1 MEILS
6 CSRRDH
12 PDHRV
17 RFPRQRVS
25 GRGWG
30 ALHFLRALFGKWR
43 GFQMTIGK
51 KLYLGF
57 GAILA
62 ILLLLFIVNSFAVF
76 RERSARNDSKTALE
90 SMAAIESVRY
100 QIMLNRLNLNNFL
113 LSGDPRDEERVTKG
127 LTDIADMLKRGESQT
142 SSDSVRTSLIQVE
155 GTEQNWA
162 DNFAKPL
169 LAKRH
174 QVDSGDATVS
184 DLQIFYLQKDPGSWL
199 LKSSQIL
206 DQTAQEISKAASET
220 SKSVDRASSVGF
232 IVTTLGTLLAVFLGG
247 FVAFYTAKSISQ
259 PLTHL
264 ITVAREIGDSGDLD
278 QNIDIHRNDEI
289 GALATT
295 FNNMVAY
302 LKEMA
307 GVSMAV
313 AEGDLTVEVVP
324 RSKRDTLGNAFLRMS
339 HGLQELVRTTRDS
352 AGQVSA
358 GSNQVAGAADESAK
372 VSVQASSAIEE
383 VTSTMHEMSINV
395 QNVVK
400 NTQVQASSVAETSA
414 SIEQMVASIQRVAD
428 TAKIL
433 LDICHRSRV
442 EVETGI
448 SAMEKTTDGL
458 NRTNASIQSSS
469 EIIGVLG
476 KRVDNIG
483 KIVEVIDDLAEQ
495 TNLLALNAAIEAA
508 RAGEHGLGF
517 AVVAD
522 EVRKLAEK
530 STQSTK
536 EIAELIQGIQEEA
549 RQAVDNMTKS
559 TNMVQEGLLLGLDL
573 NKAFGK
579 ISNVVTEVYKFA
591 QEIGAATNEQSNGSS
606 QIAKATTRLTE
617 ITQEIN
623 SSVEEQ
629 ASGAQGVVRAME
641 KMREMVQQSTSSSTE
656 LAATAEQMSKLSRVL
671 LESMNRF
678 RIERKSSEHKPSWNE
693 RDESEAGSLSEDSY
707 DSDLVRA

>member
-1 MEILS
+1 
-6 CSRRDH
+6 
-12 PDHRV
+12 
-17 RFPRQRVS
+17 
-25 GRGWG
+25 
-30 ALHFLRALFGKWR
+30 
-43 GFQMTIGK
+43 MTIGK
-51 KLYLGF
+51 KLYVGF
-57 GAILA
+57 GSILV
-62 ILLLLFIVNSFAVF
+62 ILVALFIVNIVAGLK
-76 RERSARNDSKTALE
+76 EQSARSDASNALQ
-90 SMAAIESVRY
+90 SVRTIEGVRY
-100 QIMLNRLNLNNFL
+100 QIMLNRNNLNNFL
-113 LSGDPRDEERVTKG
+113 LSGDPRDEEKVNRG
-127 LTDIADMLKRGESQT
+127 LIDINEMVKAGQSQ
-142 SSDSVRTSLIQVE
+142 SGNEVLRTALIQVE
-155 GTEQNWA
+155 STEASWG

-184 DLQIFYLQKDPGSWL
+184 DLQIFYLQKDPTSWL
-199 LKSSQIL
+199 TKSSTVL
-206 DQTAQEISKAASET
+206 DQTNAEITKSLEETTKSAAH
-220 SKSVDRASSVGF
+220 ASTFSTGL
-232 IVTTLGTLLAVFLGG
+232 TTGGTLLALLTGLC
-247 FVAFYTAKSISQ
+247 VAFYTAKSITE

-307 GVSMAV
+307 GVAMAV
-313 AEGDLTVEVVP
+313 AEGDLAVEVVP

-414 SIEQMVASIQRVAD
+414 SIDQMVTSIQRVAD
-428 TAKIL
+428 TAKVL
-433 LDICHRSRV
+433 LDIANRSRE
-442 EVETGI
+442 EVVTGI
-448 SAMEKTTDGL
+448 ATMEKATDGL
-458 NRTNASIQSSS
+458 NRTNHAIQSSA
-469 EIIGVLG
+469 EIINVLG
-476 KRVDNIG
+476 HRADDIG
-483 KIVEVIDDLAEQ
+483 KIIEVIDDLAEQ

-536 EIAELIQGIQEEA
+536 EIADLIQSIQREA
-549 RQAVDNMTKS
+549 RQAVENMERS
-559 TNMVQEGLLLGLDL
+559 TRIVEEGLSLGNDL
-573 NKAFGK
+573 GSALHK
-579 ISNVVTEVYKFA
+579 ISNVVTEVYKFS
-591 QEIGAATNEQSNGSS
+591 QEIGAATAEQSVGSS
-606 QIAKATTRLTE
+606 QIAKATGRLTE

-623 SSVEEQ
+623 SAVEEQ
-629 ASGAQGVVRAME
+629 ASGAQAVVRAMD
-641 KMREMVQQSTSSSTE
+641 KMRELVQQSASSSTE
-656 LAATAEQMSKLSRVL
+656 LSAAAEQMLKLSRNLLDSMDRFVL
-671 LESMNRF
+671 DT
-678 RIERKSSEHKPSWNE
+678 SSQGRVRRDQPQAKPRRRGDARRE
-693 RDESEAGSLSEDSY
+693 EESEYAEVARS
-707 DSDLVRA
+707 

>member
-1 MEILS
+1 
-6 CSRRDH
+6 
-12 PDHRV
+12 
-17 RFPRQRVS
+17 
-25 GRGWG
+25 
-30 ALHFLRALFGKWR
+30 
-43 GFQMTIGK
+43 MTIGK
-51 KLYLGF
+51 RLYIGF
-57 GAILA
+57 GVIVVILIA
-62 ILLLLFIVNSFAVF
+62 LFLVNIGAGI
-76 RERSARNDSKTALE
+76 RERSARADARSALDNVHT
-90 SMAAIESVRY
+90 IEWVRY
-100 QIMLNRLNLNNFL
+100 QIMLNRHNMDTFL
-113 LSGDPRDEERVTKG
+113 LSGDPRDEEKVNKG
-127 LTDIADMLKRGESQT
+127 FTDITDLIKRGEAQT
-142 SSDSVRTSLIQVE
+142 NSDSVKTALIQVE
-155 GTEQNWA
+155 STEASWA

-184 DLQIFYLQKDPGSWL
+184 DLQIFYLQKDPSSWL
-199 LKSSQIL
+199 IKSSAVL
-206 DQTAQEISKAASET
+206 DQTSTDITKSQTEISDSA
-220 SKSVDRASSVGF
+220 DHASSISF
-232 IVTTLGTLLAVFLGG
+232 FVTTFGTLIALLFGIGA
-247 FVAFYTAKSISQ
+247 AYKTAKSISE

-307 GVSMAV
+307 NVSMSV

-358 GSNQVAGAADESAK
+358 GSNQVAGAADEAAK

-414 SIEQMVASIQRVAD
+414 SIDQMVTSIQRVAD
-428 TAKIL
+428 TAKVL
-433 LDICHRSRV
+433 LDIANRSRE
-442 EVETGI
+442 EVVTGI
-448 SAMEKTTDGL
+448 QTMEKATDGL
-458 NRTNASIQSSS
+458 NRTNKAIQSSA
-469 EIIGVLG
+469 EIINILG
-476 KRVDNIG
+476 HRADDIG
-483 KIVEVIDDLAEQ
+483 KIIEVIDDLAEQ

-536 EIAELIQGIQEEA
+536 EIADLIQSIQREA
-549 RQAVDNMTKS
+549 RQAVENMERS
-559 TNMVQEGLLLGLDL
+559 TRIVEEGLSLGNELGTAL
-573 NKAFGK
+573 HK
-579 ISNVVTEVYKFA
+579 ISNVVTEVYKFS
-591 QEIGAATNEQSNGSS
+591 QEIGAATNEQSVGSS
-606 QIAKATTRLTE
+606 QIAKATSRLTE

-623 SSVEEQ
+623 SAVEEQ
-629 ASGAQGVVRAME
+629 ASGAQAVVRAMD
-641 KMREMVQQSTSSSTE
+641 KMRELVQQSASSSTE
-656 LAATAEQMSKLSRVL
+656 LSAAAEQMLKLSRNLLDSMDRFVL
-671 LESMNRF
+671 DRSAQGRGRQAESAAPRRGHQGSARERELEYAELARS
-678 RIERKSSEHKPSWNE
+678 
-693 RDESEAGSLSEDSY
+693 
-707 DSDLVRA
+707 

>member
-1 MEILS
+1 MGRLDGE
-6 CSRRDH
+6 RR
-12 PDHRV
+12 
-17 RFPRQRVS
+17 FF
-25 GRGWG
+25 
-30 ALHFLRALFGKWR
+30 A
-43 GFQMTIGK
+43 MTIGK
-51 KLYLGF
+51 KLYVGF
-57 GAILA
+57 GSILS
-62 ILLLLFIVNSFAVF
+62 ILVLLFIVNLIAGFKES
-76 RERSARNDSKTALE
+76 SARKDASTALE
-90 SMAAIESVRY
+90 SVRTIESVRY

-113 LSGDPRDEERVTKG
+113 LSGDPRDEEKVTRG
-127 LTDIADMLKRGESQT
+127 LQDLTDTMKRGQSQAG
-142 SSDSVRTSLIQVE
+142 SDLLRTSLIQVE
-155 GTEQNWA
+155 GTEASWA
-162 DNFAKPL
+162 DNLAKPL

-184 DLQIFYLQKDPGSWL
+184 DLQIFYLQKDPASWL
-199 LKSSQIL
+199 VKSSAVL
-206 DQTAQEISKAASET
+206 DQSNADITKSLDDSTKSAQ
-220 SKSVDRASSVGF
+220 RASSFSTG
-232 IVTTLGTLLAVFLGG
+232 ITTLGTLITVLAGLI
-247 FVAFYTAKSISQ
+247 VAFKTAKSITE

-313 AEGDLTVEVVP
+313 AEGDLSVEVVP

-352 AGQVSA
+352 ASQVSA

-414 SIEQMVASIQRVAD
+414 SIDQMVTSINRVAD
-428 TAKIL
+428 TAKVL
-433 LDICHRSRV
+433 LDIANRSRE
-442 EVETGI
+442 EVVNGI
-448 SAMEKTTDGL
+448 STMEKATDGL
-458 NRTNASIQSSS
+458 NRTNHAIQSSA
-469 EIIGVLG
+469 EIINVLG
-476 KRVDNIG
+476 HRADDIG
-483 KIVEVIDDLAEQ
+483 KIIEVIDDLAEQ

-536 EIAELIQGIQEEA
+536 EIADLIQSIQREA
-549 RQAVDNMTKS
+549 RQAVENMERS
-559 TNMVQEGLLLGLDL
+559 TRIVEEGLTLGNDL
-573 NKAFGK
+573 GSALHK
-579 ISNVVTEVYKFA
+579 ISNVVTEVYKFS
-591 QEIGAATNEQSNGSS
+591 QEIGAATNEQSVGST
-606 QIAKATTRLTE
+606 QIAKATGRLTE

-623 SSVEEQ
+623 SAVEEQ
-629 ASGAQGVVRAME
+629 ASGAQAVVRAMD
-641 KMREMVQQSTSSSTE
+641 KMRELVQQSASSSTE
-656 LAATAEQMSKLSRVL
+656 LSAAAEQMLKLSRNLLDSMDRFVL
-671 LESMNRF
+671 EQHAPQTSGPRRESAEGR
-678 RIERKSSEHKPSWNE
+678 RK
-693 RDESEAGSLSEDSY
+693 RDSY
-707 DSDLVRA
+707 REREVEYAEARQ

>member
-1 MEILS
+1 
-6 CSRRDH
+6 
-12 PDHRV
+12 
-17 RFPRQRVS
+17 
-25 GRGWG
+25 
-30 ALHFLRALFGKWR
+30 
-43 GFQMTIGK
+43 MTIGK
-51 KLYLGF
+51 RLYLGF
-57 GAILA
+57 GSVIS
-62 ILLLLFIVNSFAVF
+62 ILLLLFFVNLLASW
-76 RERSARNDSKTALE
+76 RESSARKDATAALE
-90 SMAAIESVRY
+90 NVRTIESVRY
-100 QIMLNRLNLNNFL
+100 QIMLNRHNMDNFL
-113 LSGDPRDEERVTKG
+113 LSGDPRDEEKINKG
-127 LTDIADMLKRGESQT
+127 FTDINDLIKRGEAQT
-142 SSDSVRTSLIQVE
+142 TNDSVNKALIQVE
-155 GTEQNWA
+155 STEASWS

-184 DLQIFYLQKDPGSWL
+184 DLQIFYLQKDPASWL
-199 LKSSQIL
+199 TKSSVIL
-206 DQTAQEISKAASET
+206 DQTSADITKSLDES
-220 SKSVDRASSVGF
+220 SKSAARASSISQG
-232 IVTTLGTLLAVFLGG
+232 VTTLGTLLALALGVFAALK
-247 FVAFYTAKSISQ
+247 TAKSISE
-259 PLTHL
+259 PLNHL

-307 GVSMAV
+307 NVSMSV

-414 SIEQMVASIQRVAD
+414 SIDQMVTSIQRVAD
-428 TAKIL
+428 TAKVL
-433 LDICHRSRV
+433 LDIANRSRE
-442 EVETGI
+442 EVVTGI
-448 SAMEKTTDGL
+448 QTMEKATDGL
-458 NRTNASIQSSS
+458 NRTNKAIQSSA
-469 EIIGVLG
+469 EIINILG
-476 KRVDNIG
+476 HRADDIG
-483 KIVEVIDDLAEQ
+483 KIIEVIDDLAEQ

-536 EIAELIQGIQEEA
+536 EIADLIQSIQREA
-549 RQAVDNMTKS
+549 RQAVENMERS
-559 TNMVQEGLLLGLDL
+559 TRIVEEGLSLGNELGTAL
-573 NKAFGK
+573 HK
-579 ISNVVTEVYKFA
+579 ISNVVTEVYKFS
-591 QEIGAATNEQSNGSS
+591 QEIGAATNEQSVGSS
-606 QIAKATTRLTE
+606 QIAKATSRLTE

-623 SSVEEQ
+623 SAVEEQ
-629 ASGAQGVVRAME
+629 ASGAQAVVRAMD
-641 KMREMVQQSTSSSTE
+641 KMRELVQQSASSSTE
-656 LAATAEQMSKLSRVL
+656 LSAAAEQMLKLSRNLLDSMDRFVL
-671 LESMNRF
+671 DRSAQPRT
-678 RIERKSSEHKPSWNE
+678 RHSEPGGPRRGQQGSG
-693 RDESEAGSLSEDSY
+693 RDREFEYAELARS
-707 DSDLVRA
+707 

>member
-1 MEILS
+1 MTIAKRLYSGFGLILGILFFLLL
-6 CSRRDH
+6 
-12 PDHRV
+12 V
-17 RFPRQRVS
+17 NLFATGRQRTAS
-25 GRGWG
+25 R
-30 ALHFLRALFGKWR
+30 
-43 GFQMTIGK
+43 
-51 KLYLGF
+51 
-57 GAILA
+57 
-62 ILLLLFIVNSFAVF
+62 
-76 RERSARNDSKTALE
+76 DSDKALE
-90 SMAAIESVRY
+90 SVRTIETVRS
-100 QIMLNRLNLNNFL
+100 QIMKNRLNLNNFL
-113 LSGDPRDEERVTKG
+113 LSGDPRDEELVNKG
-127 LTDIADMLKRGESQT
+127 MTEVADTLKRSEAQVGNDT
-142 SSDSVRTSLIQVE
+142 LRMALIQIE
-155 GTEQNWA
+155 STEANWA
-162 DNFAKPL
+162 DNFSKPL

-184 DLQIFYLQKDPGSWL
+184 DLQIFYLQKDPASWL
-199 LKSSQIL
+199 TKSQAIL
-206 DQTAQEISKAASET
+206 DQSNQEIEKSRQETKSSADSASNLSAWAT
-220 SKSVDRASSVGF
+220 
-232 IVTTLGTLLAVFLGG
+232 ILGTILAIVFGAL
-247 FVAFYTAKSISQ
+247 VAFKTAKSISE

-307 GVSMAV
+307 AVSMAV

-324 RSKRDTLGNAFLRMS
+324 RSKRDTLGNAFVRMS
-339 HGLQELVRTTRDS
+339 HGLQDLVRTTRDS

-414 SIEQMVASIQRVAD
+414 SIDQMVTSIQRVAD
-428 TAKIL
+428 TAKVL
-433 LDICHRSRV
+433 LDIANRSRE
-442 EVETGI
+442 EVVTGI
-448 SAMEKTTDGL
+448 QTMEKATDGL
-458 NRTNASIQSSS
+458 NRTNKAIQSSA
-469 EIIGVLG
+469 EIINVLG
-476 KRVDNIG
+476 HRADDIG
-483 KIVEVIDDLAEQ
+483 KIIEVIDDLAEQ

-536 EIAELIQGIQEEA
+536 EIAELIQSIQREA
-549 RQAVDNMTKS
+549 RQAVENMERS
-559 TNMVQEGLLLGLDL
+559 TRIVEEGLSLGNELGTAL
-573 NKAFGK
+573 HK
-579 ISNVVTEVYKFA
+579 ISNVVTEVYKFS
-591 QEIGAATNEQSNGSS
+591 QEIGAATNEQSVGSA

-623 SSVEEQ
+623 SAVEEQ
-629 ASGAQGVVRAME
+629 ASGAQAVVRAMD
-641 KMREMVQQSTSSSTE
+641 KMRELVQQSASSSTE
-656 LAATAEQMSKLSRVL
+656 LSAAAEQMLKLSRNLLDSMDRFVL
-671 LESMNRF
+671 ERANHSRPQREGSVRRGRDSSRAEDLEYAELAR
-678 RIERKSSEHKPSWNE
+678 
-693 RDESEAGSLSEDSY
+693 
-707 DSDLVRA
+707 

>member
-1 MEILS
+1 MS
-6 CSRRDH
+6 
-12 PDHRV
+12 
-17 RFPRQRVS
+17 
-25 GRGWG
+25 
-30 ALHFLRALFGKWR
+30 
-43 GFQMTIGK
+43 IGK
-51 KLYLGF
+51 KLYAGF
-57 GAILA
+57 GLVLA
-62 ILLLLFIVNSFAVF
+62 TLTVVFLVNGYSAV
-76 RERSARNDSKTALE
+76 RERSSRSDAQAAMDSVQT
-90 SMAAIESVRY
+90 IEAVRL
-100 QIMLNRLNLNNFL
+100 QIMLNRLALNNFL
-113 LSGDPRDEERVTKG
+113 LSGDPRDEEKVNKG
-127 LTDIADMLKRGESQT
+127 MTELADALKRGEAQSL
-142 SSDSVRTSLIQVE
+142 SPSDTLRTALIQVE
-155 GTEQNWA
+155 STEASWG

-184 DLQIFYLQKDPGSWL
+184 DLQIFYLQKDPASWL
-199 LKSSQIL
+199 TKSSEVL
-206 DQTAQEISKAASET
+206 NQTRTDIKKASEE
-220 SKSVDRASSVGF
+220 ASASADKTFKWSVGVSLVF
-232 IVTTLGTLLAVFLGG
+232 TLLAIAIGAI
-247 FVAFYTAKSISQ
+247 VAYLTAKSITQ

-264 ITVAREIGDSGDLD
+264 ITVAREIGDSGDLN

-295 FNNMVAY
+295 FNNLVAY

-339 HGLQELVRTTRDS
+339 HGLQEIVRTTRDS

-414 SIEQMVASIQRVAD
+414 SIDQMVTSIQRVAD
-428 TAKIL
+428 TAKVL
-433 LDICHRSRV
+433 LDIANRSRE
-442 EVETGI
+442 EVVVGI
-448 SAMEKTTDGL
+448 QTMEKTTDGL
-458 NRTNASIQSSS
+458 NRTNKAIQSSA
-469 EIIGVLG
+469 EIINVLG
-476 KRVDNIG
+476 HRADDIG
-483 KIVEVIDDLAEQ
+483 RIIEVIDDLAEQ

-536 EIAELIQGIQEEA
+536 EIADLIQSIQREA
-549 RQAVDNMTKS
+549 KQAVENMDRS
-559 TNMVQEGLLLGLDL
+559 TRIVEEGLSLGNDL
-573 NKAFGK
+573 GTALHK
-579 ISNVVTEVYKFA
+579 ISNVVTEVYKFS
-591 QEIGAATNEQSNGSS
+591 QEIGAATNEQSVGSA
-606 QIAKATTRLTE
+606 QIAKATGRLTE

-623 SSVEEQ
+623 SAVEEQ
-629 ASGAQGVVRAME
+629 ASGAQAVVRAMD
-641 KMREMVQQSTSSSTE
+641 KMRELVQQSASSSTE
-656 LAATAEQMSKLSRVL
+656 LSAAAEQMLKLSRNLLDSMDRFVL
-671 LESMNRF
+671 DRASQAKTKRDF
-678 RIERKSSEHKPSWNE
+678 SSGRRGAEQDNS
-693 RDESEAGSLSEDSY
+693 RDFEYAE
-707 DSDLVRA
+707 LVRS

>member
-1 MEILS
+1 
-6 CSRRDH
+6 
-12 PDHRV
+12 
-17 RFPRQRVS
+17 
-25 GRGWG
+25 
-30 ALHFLRALFGKWR
+30 
-43 GFQMTIGK
+43 MTIGK
-51 KLYLGF
+51 KLYYGF
-57 GAILA
+57 GSILS
-62 ILLLLFIVNSFAVF
+62 ILVVLFIVNAVSAF
-76 RERSARNDSKTALE
+76 KENSARKDASTALE
-90 SMAAIESVRY
+90 SVRAIEAARY
-100 QIMLNRLNLNNFL
+100 QIMLNRLNLDNFL
-113 LSGDPRDEERVTKG
+113 LSGDPRDEEKVTRG
-127 LTDIADMLKRGESQT
+127 LQDVTDVMKRGET
-142 SSDSVRTSLIQVE
+142 KTGSDLLRTALVQVE
-155 GTEQNWA
+155 GTEASWA

-184 DLQIFYLQKDPGSWL
+184 DLQIFYLQKDPASWL
-199 LKSSQIL
+199 VKSSAVLDQSNVDITKSLDDSTKSSQ
-206 DQTAQEISKAASET
+206 
-220 SKSVDRASSVGF
+220 RASNFSIG
-232 IVTTLGTLLAVFLGG
+232 ITTLGTLGTVLAGLI
-247 FVAFYTAKSISQ
+247 VAFKTAKSISE

-313 AEGDLTVEVVP
+313 AEGDLSVEVVP

-352 AGQVSA
+352 ASQVSA

-414 SIEQMVASIQRVAD
+414 SIDQMVTSINRVAD
-428 TAKIL
+428 TAKVL
-433 LDICHRSRV
+433 LDIANRSRE
-442 EVETGI
+442 EVVNGI
-448 SAMEKTTDGL
+448 STMEKATDGL
-458 NRTNASIQSSS
+458 NRTNHAIQSSA
-469 EIIGVLG
+469 EIINVLG
-476 KRVDNIG
+476 HRADDIG
-483 KIVEVIDDLAEQ
+483 KIIEVIDDLAEQ

-536 EIAELIQGIQEEA
+536 EIADLIQSIQREA
-549 RQAVDNMTKS
+549 RQAVENMERS
-559 TNMVQEGLLLGLDL
+559 TRIVEEGLTLGNDL
-573 NKAFGK
+573 GSALHK
-579 ISNVVTEVYKFA
+579 ISNVVTEVYKFS
-591 QEIGAATNEQSNGSS
+591 QEIGAATNEQSVGST
-606 QIAKATTRLTE
+606 QIAKATGRLTE

-623 SSVEEQ
+623 SAVEEQ
-629 ASGAQGVVRAME
+629 ASGAQAVVRAMD
-641 KMREMVQQSTSSSTE
+641 KMRELVQQSASSSTE
-656 LAATAEQMSKLSRVL
+656 LSAAAEQMLKLSRNLLDSMDRFVL
-671 LESMNRF
+671 EQHVPQTGGPRREFAEGRRKRESR
-678 RIERKSSEHKPSWNE
+678 REREVE
-693 RDESEAGSLSEDSY
+693 YAEA
-707 DSDLVRA
+707 RQ

>member
-1 MEILS
+1 
-6 CSRRDH
+6 
-12 PDHRV
+12 
-17 RFPRQRVS
+17 
-25 GRGWG
+25 
-30 ALHFLRALFGKWR
+30 
-43 GFQMTIGK
+43 MTIGK
-51 KLYLGF
+51 RLYLGF
-57 GAILA
+57 GVILG
-62 ILLLLFIVNSFAVF
+62 ILGLLFIVNIVAGL
-76 RERSARNDSKTALE
+76 REQSARTDAKTALE
-90 SMAAIESVRY
+90 NVHTIESVRY
-100 QIMLNRLNLNNFL
+100 QIMLNRHNMDNFL
-113 LSGDPRDEERVTKG
+113 LSGDPRDEEKVSKG
-127 LTDIADMLKRGESQT
+127 FADLNDLIKRGEAQT
-142 SSDSVRTSLIQVE
+142 TSDSVKTALIQVE
-155 GTEQNWA
+155 STEANWA

-184 DLQIFYLQKDPGSWL
+184 DLQIFYLQKDPASWL
-199 LKSSQIL
+199 AKSSAVL
-206 DQTAQEISKAASET
+206 DQTSSDITKSHDASDASAA
-220 SKSVDRASSVGF
+220 RASSISTG
-232 IVTTLGTLLAVFLGG
+232 VTTFGT
-247 FVAFYTAKSISQ
+247 FVALLFGIGAAYKTAKSISE

-307 GVSMAV
+307 SVSMSV
-313 AEGDLTVEVVP
+313 AEGDLSVEVVP

-414 SIEQMVASIQRVAD
+414 SIDQMVTSIQRVAD
-428 TAKIL
+428 TAKVL
-433 LDICHRSRV
+433 LDIANRSRE
-442 EVETGI
+442 EVVTGI
-448 SAMEKTTDGL
+448 QTMEKATDGL
-458 NRTNASIQSSS
+458 NRTNKAIQSSA
-469 EIIGVLG
+469 EIINILG
-476 KRVDNIG
+476 HRADDIG
-483 KIVEVIDDLAEQ
+483 KIIEVIDDLAEQ

-536 EIAELIQGIQEEA
+536 EIADLIQSIQREA
-549 RQAVDNMTKS
+549 RQAVENMERS
-559 TNMVQEGLLLGLDL
+559 TRIVEEGLSLGNELGTAL
-573 NKAFGK
+573 HK
-579 ISNVVTEVYKFA
+579 ISNVVTEVYKFS
-591 QEIGAATNEQSNGSS
+591 QEIGAATAEQSVGSS
-606 QIAKATTRLTE
+606 QIAKATSRLTE

-623 SSVEEQ
+623 SAVEEQ
-629 ASGAQGVVRAME
+629 ASGAQAVVRAMD
-641 KMREMVQQSTSSSTE
+641 KMRELVQQSASSSTE
-656 LAATAEQMSKLSRVL
+656 LSAAAEQMLKLSRNLLDSMDRFVL
-671 LESMNRF
+671 DRSAQGRGRHGDSGAPRRGHQSSSRDRELEYAELARS
-678 RIERKSSEHKPSWNE
+678 
-693 RDESEAGSLSEDSY
+693 
-707 DSDLVRA
+707 

>member
-1 MEILS
+1 
-6 CSRRDH
+6 
-12 PDHRV
+12 
-17 RFPRQRVS
+17 
-25 GRGWG
+25 
-30 ALHFLRALFGKWR
+30 
-43 GFQMTIGK
+43 MTIGK
-51 KLYLGF
+51 KLYYGF
-57 GAILA
+57 GAVLVILVA
-62 ILLLLFIVNSFAVF
+62 LFLVNIIAGLKES
-76 RERSARNDSKTALE
+76 SARKDASTALE
-90 SMAAIESVRY
+90 SVRTIESVRY
-100 QIMLNRLNLNNFL
+100 QIMSNRLNLNNFL
-113 LSGDPRDEERVTKG
+113 LSGDPRDEEKVNHG
-127 LTDIADMLKRGESQT
+127 LGDITDIIKRGEAQAT
-142 SSDSVRTSLIQVE
+142 SEILRTALIQVE
-155 GTEQNWA
+155 STEASWA

-184 DLQIFYLQKDPGSWL
+184 DLQIFYLQKDPASWL
-199 LKSSQIL
+199 AKSSSVL
-206 DQTAQEISKAASET
+206 DQSNVDIGKSLDDT
-220 SKSVDRASSVGF
+220 SKSANRASTFSFVMTIGGTFLALLVG
-232 IVTTLGTLLAVFLGG
+232 VG
-247 FVAFYTAKSISQ
+247 VAIYTARSITE

-264 ITVAREIGDSGDLD
+264 MTVAREIGDSGDLD

-339 HGLQELVRTTRDS
+339 HGLQDLVRTTRDS

-414 SIEQMVASIQRVAD
+414 SIDQMVTSIQRVAD

-433 LDICHRSRV
+433 LDIANRSRE
-442 EVETGI
+442 EVVSGI
-448 SAMEKTTDGL
+448 QTMEKATDGL
-458 NRTNASIQSSS
+458 NRTNVAIQSSA
-469 EIIGVLG
+469 EIINVLG
-476 KRVDNIG
+476 HRADDIG
-483 KIVEVIDDLAEQ
+483 KIIEVIDDLAEQ

-536 EIAELIQGIQEEA
+536 EIADLIQSIQREA
-549 RQAVDNMTKS
+549 RQAVENMERS
-559 TNMVQEGLLLGLDL
+559 TRIVEEGLNLGNDL
-573 NKAFGK
+573 GSALHK
-579 ISNVVTEVYKFA
+579 ISTVVTEVYKFS
-591 QEIGAATNEQSNGSS
+591 QEIGAATNEQSVGSS
-606 QIAKATTRLTE
+606 QIAKATSRLTE
-617 ITQEIN
+617 ITQEI
-623 SSVEEQ
+623 SSAVEEQ
-629 ASGAQGVVRAME
+629 ASGAQAVVRAMD
-641 KMREMVQQSTSSSTE
+641 KMRELVQQSASSSTE
-656 LAATAEQMSKLSRVL
+656 LSAAAEQMLKLSRNLLDSMDRFVL
-671 LESMNRF
+671 DRSAQPRA
-678 RIERKSSEHKPSWNE
+678 RRDAHAPRRPSDSQHTQEREYAELARS
-693 RDESEAGSLSEDSY
+693 
-707 DSDLVRA
+707 

>member
-1 MEILS
+1 MQVAEERPGHTGRLVGE
-6 CSRRDH
+6 RR
-12 PDHRV
+12 
-17 RFPRQRVS
+17 FF
-25 GRGWG
+25 
-30 ALHFLRALFGKWR
+30 A
-43 GFQMTIGK
+43 MTIGK
-51 KLYLGF
+51 KLYVGF
-57 GAILA
+57 GSILS
-62 ILLLLFIVNSFAVF
+62 ILVALFVVNLIAGLKES
-76 RERSARNDSKTALE
+76 SARKDASMALE
-90 SMAAIESVRY
+90 SVRAIESVRY

-113 LSGDPRDEERVTKG
+113 LSGDPRDEEKVTRG
-127 LTDIADMLKRGESQT
+127 LQDVNETMKRGEAQAG
-142 SSDSVRTSLIQVE
+142 SDALRTALIQVE
-155 GTEQNWA
+155 GTEASWA

-184 DLQIFYLQKDPGSWL
+184 DLQIFYLQKDPASWL
-199 LKSSQIL
+199 VKSSAVL
-206 DQTAQEISKAASET
+206 DQS
-220 SKSVDRASSVGF
+220 SVDITKFQDDSNKSAATVSTF
-232 IVTTLGTLLAVFLGG
+232 ISLLTTLGTLAAVLAGL
-247 FVAFYTAKSISQ
+247 FVAFYTAKSITE

-264 ITVAREIGDSGDLD
+264 ITVAREIGDSGDLE

-307 GVSMAV
+307 SVSMAV

-339 HGLQELVRTTRDS
+339 HGLQELVRTTRES

-358 GSNQVAGAADESAK
+358 GSTQVAGAADESAK

-414 SIEQMVASIQRVAD
+414 SIDQMVTSIQRVAD
-428 TAKIL
+428 TAKVL
-433 LDICHRSRV
+433 LDIANRSRE
-442 EVETGI
+442 EVVTGI
-448 SAMEKTTDGL
+448 QTMEKTTDGL
-458 NRTNASIQSSS
+458 NRTNKAIQSSA
-469 EIIGVLG
+469 EIINILG
-476 KRVDNIG
+476 HRADDIG
-483 KIVEVIDDLAEQ
+483 KIIEVIDDLAEQ

-536 EIAELIQGIQEEA
+536 EIADLIQSIQKEA
-549 RQAVDNMTKS
+549 RKAVENMEKS
-559 TNMVQEGLLLGLDL
+559 TTIVNEGLSLGNDL
-573 NKAFGK
+573 GSALHK
-579 ISNVVTEVYKFA
+579 ISNVVTEVYKFS
-591 QEIGAATNEQSNGSS
+591 QEIGAATNEQSVGSA
-606 QIAKATTRLTE
+606 QIAKATSRLTE

-623 SSVEEQ
+623 SAVEEQ
-629 ASGAQGVVRAME
+629 ASGAQAVVRAMD
-641 KMREMVQQSTSSSTE
+641 KMRELVQQSASSSTE
-656 LAATAEQMSKLSRVL
+656 LSAAAEQMLKLSRNL
-671 LESMNRF
+671 LDSMDRF
-678 RIERKSSEHKPSWNE
+678 VIDSRAPQAGGSRRDSAEARRKRDLQRE
-693 RDESEAGSLSEDSY
+693 RDVEYAEA
-707 DSDLVRA
+707 RQ

>member
-1 MEILS
+1 M
-6 CSRRDH
+6 
-12 PDHRV
+12 
-17 RFPRQRVS
+17 
-25 GRGWG
+25 
-30 ALHFLRALFGKWR
+30 K
-43 GFQMTIGK
+43 IGK

-62 ILLLLFIVNSFAVF
+62 ILVLLFFVNIIAGFK
-76 RERSARNDSKTALE
+76 ERSARADASSALE
-90 SMAAIESVRY
+90 SVRTIEAVRY

-113 LSGDPRDEERVTKG
+113 LSGDPRDEEKVTRG
-127 LTDIADMLKRGESQT
+127 LQDLTGTMKRGESQAG
-142 SSDSVRTSLIQVE
+142 SDLLRTALIQVE
-155 GTEQNWA
+155 GTETSWA

-184 DLQIFYLQKDPGSWL
+184 DLQIFYLQKDPASWL
-199 LKSSQIL
+199 VKSSAVL
-206 DQTAQEISKAASET
+206 DQSNVDITKASDDSNKSAQ
-220 SKSVDRASSVGF
+220 RASNF
-232 IVTTLGTLLAVFLGG
+232 IIGITTFGTLATVLAGF
-247 FVAFYTAKSISQ
+247 FVAFSTAKSITE

-307 GVSMAV
+307 GVSMSV
-313 AEGDLTVEVVP
+313 AEGDLSVEVVP

-352 AGQVSA
+352 ASQVSA

-414 SIEQMVASIQRVAD
+414 SIDQMVTSINRVAD
-428 TAKIL
+428 TAKVL
-433 LDICHRSRV
+433 LDIANRSRE
-442 EVETGI
+442 EVVTGI
-448 SAMEKTTDGL
+448 QTMEKATDGL
-458 NRTNASIQSSS
+458 NRTNHAIQSSA
-469 EIIGVLG
+469 EIINVLG
-476 KRVDNIG
+476 HRADDIG
-483 KIVEVIDDLAEQ
+483 KIIEVIDDLAEQ

-536 EIAELIQGIQEEA
+536 EIADLIQSIQREA
-549 RQAVDNMTKS
+549 RQAVDNM
-559 TNMVQEGLLLGLDL
+559 
-573 NKAFGK
+573 
-579 ISNVVTEVYKFA
+579 
-591 QEIGAATNEQSNGSS
+591 
-606 QIAKATTRLTE
+606 
-617 ITQEIN
+617 
-623 SSVEEQ
+623 
-629 ASGAQGVVRAME
+629 
-641 KMREMVQQSTSSSTE
+641 
-656 LAATAEQMSKLSRVL
+656 
-671 LESMNRF
+671 
-678 RIERKSSEHKPSWNE
+678 
-693 RDESEAGSLSEDSY
+693 
-707 DSDLVRA
+707 